1 MEPPGGR
8 ASTGPSA
15 ADETHAGAEGSRMSQ
30 ACARWRGDIGA
41 YIVGALSPAEYQ
53 DLIPVRDWLGR
64 LGPADGMPARQP
76 PGGPRLDSSRPP
88 RHRPLRRRL
97 MLTGAVIAAA
107 VVAMITAI
115 SARPGPAGFQ
125 AFDPATGVRGQASLH
140 TTPAGTQI
148 ELTVTGLPAGQR
160 CTLVTVSRAGA
171 AVAGTWAAGYG
182 GTARITG
189 ASAIPVSQ
197 LTALRIEAPAHRLLL
212 SIPV

>member
-1 MEPPGGR
+1 
-8 ASTGPSA
+8 
-15 ADETHAGAEGSRMSQ
+15 MSQ

-41 YIVGALSPAEYQ
+41 YIVGALSPAEAARVKRHLRGCAACRAEYQ

-88 RHRPLRRRL
+88 RHRPPRRRL

-140 TTPAGTQI
+140 ATPAGTEI

>member
-1 MEPPGGR
+1 GR
-8 ASTGPSA
+8 GRLRPAK
-15 ADETHAGAEGSRMSQ
+15 
-30 ACARWRGDIGA
+30 
-41 YIVGALSPAEYQ
+41 LSPA
-53 DLIPVRDWLGR
+53 RR
-64 LGPADGMPARQP
+64 RPA
-76 PGGPRLDSSRPP
+76 GPRPDPSRPP

-140 TTPAGTQI
+140 ATPAGTEI

-160 CTLVTVSRAGA
+160 CTLGTVSRAGA
-171 AVAGTWAAGYG
+171 AVAGTGAAGCG
-182 GTARITG
+182 GTPPITWG
-189 ASAIPVSQ
+189 SAPPVSQ
-197 LTALRIEAPAHRLLL
+197 LTALRIEAAAHRLLL

>member
-1 MEPPGGR
+1 
-8 ASTGPSA
+8 
-15 ADETHAGAEGSRMSQ
+15 MSQ
-30 ACARWRGDIGA
+30 ACARWRGDVGA
-41 YIVGALSPAEYQ
+41 YIVGALSPAEAARVKRHLRGCAACRAEYQ

-64 LGPADGMPARQP
+64 LGPADSMPARQP
-76 PGGPRLDSSRPP
+76 PAGPRLDSSRPP
-88 RHRPLRRRL
+88 RHRPLRRRPI
-97 MLTGAVIAAA
+97 LTGAVIAAA

-140 TTPAGTQI
+140 ATPAGTEI